1 MPADND
7 PTNAARQRRWRER
20 QAERLPPAVRVP
32 CEACGIIH
40 TGAHGLLC
48 SRCWERLTVEG
59 RAAKA
64 LRVRRSRAM
73 RNESRKALAAIAELG
88 QETDDYGEDYG
99 ETTRK

>member
-1 MPADND
+1 MPAAKD
-7 PTNAARQRRWRER
+7 PTAAARQRRWRER
-20 QAERLPPAVRVP
+20 QAERLAPAVRVS

-64 LRVRRSRAM
+64 LRVQKSRA
-73 RNESRKALAAIAELG
+73 RRRRLV
-88 QETDDYGEDYG
+88 DDGL
-99 ETTRK
+99 

>member
-1 MPADND
+1 MPADKD

-20 QAERLPPAVRVP
+20 QAERLPQAVRVP
-32 CEACGIIH
+32 CEACGTVH

-64 LRVRRSRAM
+64 LRVRRSRA
-73 RNESRKALAAIAELG
+73 RRRRLV
-88 QETDDYGEDYG
+88 DDGL
-99 ETTRK
+99 

>member
-1 MPADND
+1 MPND

-20 QAERLPPAVRVP
+20 QAGRLAPAVRVP
-32 CEACGIIH
+32 CEACGISH

-64 LRVRRSRAM
+64 LRVRKSRA
-73 RNESRKALAAIAELG
+73 RRRRLV
-88 QETDDYGEDYG
+88 DDGL
-99 ETTRK
+99 

>member
-1 MPADND
+1 MKPLVCVAAACALPGSKMPD
-7 PTNAARQRRWRER
+7 PTGAERQRRWRER
-20 QAERLPPAVRVP
+20 QAERLAPAVRVS

-64 LRVRRSRAM
+64 LRVRKSRA
-73 RNESRKALAAIAELG
+73 RRRLI
-88 QETDDYGEDYG
+88 DDGL
-99 ETTRK
+99 

>member
-1 MPADND
+1 MPED

-32 CEACGIIH
+32 CAGCPTLH
-40 TGAHGLLC
+40 TGAHDPWC

-64 LRVRRSRAM
+64 LRVRNSRA
-73 RNESRKALAAIAELG
+73 RQQASPNAVTDAL
-88 QETDDYGEDYG
+88 Q
-99 ETTRK
+99 